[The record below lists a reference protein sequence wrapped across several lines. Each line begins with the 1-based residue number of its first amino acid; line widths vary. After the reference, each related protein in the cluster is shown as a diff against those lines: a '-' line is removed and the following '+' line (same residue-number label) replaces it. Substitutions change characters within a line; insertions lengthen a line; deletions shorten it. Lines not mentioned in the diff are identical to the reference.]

1 MAENKNTDE
10 SKQTSNESNKFVKK
24 TNLLSNIYKLYPK
37 MKQAIPK

>member
-24 TNLLSNIYKLYPK
+24 QTISKNETSYSQIN
-37 MKQAIPK
+37 